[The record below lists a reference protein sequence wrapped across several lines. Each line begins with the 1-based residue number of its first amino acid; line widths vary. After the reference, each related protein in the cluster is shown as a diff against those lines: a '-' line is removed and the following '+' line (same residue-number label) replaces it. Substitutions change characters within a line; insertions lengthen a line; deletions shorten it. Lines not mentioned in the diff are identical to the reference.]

1 MHTVERPSNEPA
13 ELTRLRQ
20 DNIGDFGSLNQTL
33 DRVFGGVCAYC
44 EREPLWRAPEDGLG
58 AQDTD
63 LPDQEDVLFT
73 CDHFRP
79 RHRFPN
85 LVYDWNN
92 LVYACQ
98 ACNEVKGGQW
108 PGYQDEAD
116 SYIDPCARTAGGADP
131 DSVFE
136 YRLGTGEI
144 KVRSDVTGV
153 TRANGLKTIED
164 LALNRFTTRREAMLR
179 DAKIRR
185 VHLPTYRQQRAKRV
199 EETLHNVAA
208 ITPHLLPVI
217 VSALVSRTARFSSV
231 CRQQVAQAG
240 YERYLV

>member
-1 MHTVERPSNEPA
+1 MHTVERPEDEPP

-20 DNIGDFGSLNQTL
+20 AQAEDFGSLNQSL
-33 DRVFGGVCAYC
+33 DRVFSGVCAYC

-63 LPDQEDVLFT
+63 LTDEQGVLFT

-79 RHRFPN
+79 RHLFPD

-92 LVYACQ
+92 LIYACQ
-98 ACNEVKGGQW
+98 GCNGVKGGQW
-108 PGYQDEAD
+108 PGEADEAD
-116 SYIDPCARTAGGADP
+116 GYIDPCAEASSGVDP
-131 DSVFE
+131 NSVFE
-136 YRLGTGEI
+136 YRLDTGEI
-144 KVRSDVTGV
+144 KVRADVTGV
-153 TRANGLKTIED
+153 AKANARQTIDD
-164 LALNRFTTRREAMLR
+164 LALNRFTTPSEAIMR
-179 DAKIRR
+179 NAKVRR

-199 EETLHNVAA
+199 GDTLSNVAA
-208 ITPHLLPVI
+208 ITPHLLSVV
-217 VSALVSRTARFSSV
+217 VSALVSPTARFSSI